1 MPKLAMIMAGGT
13 GGHVFPALAL
23 AEQLV
28 QRGWS
33 IHWLGGNTGIETR
46 AVPAAGY
53 PMSVLGT
60 QGLRGKG
67 LMAKVRGVIALLRA
81 IASAI
86 IVMRKQRPAVVVSLG
101 GYTAGPGG
109 VAAKLLGIPVVL
121 HEQNAV
127 AGLTNK
133 LLARVAVGQAQAF
146 PKTLPGAHTTGNPV
160 RADILQLPA
169 PGQRGVS
176 TRTPPRLLVFGG
188 SQGAQALNLAL
199 PQAIAE
205 SGLTLEVLHQAGLE
219 QVADTQARYQ
229 AVGVQAQVV
238 EFLDDMAQAYAWAD
252 LAVGRSG
259 ALTVSELAAAGL
271 PAILVP
277 LPIAVDD
284 HQTQNGRWLER
295 AGAAEIV
302 PQSQLSE
309 QLPKRLNSWFSQPD
323 VLLAAAERGHALAI
337 RDAAPRLAD
346 LVESHAHVK

>member
-28 QRGWS
+28 ARGWS
-33 IHWLGGNTGIETR
+33 IHWLGGSTGIETR
-46 AVPAAGY
+46 AVPQAGY
-53 PMSVLGT
+53 PMTVLGT

-67 LMAKVRGVIALLRA
+67 LAKKLRGVIALIKA

-86 IVMRKQRPAVVVSLG
+86 KVLRQHQPAVVVSLG

-109 VAAKLLGIPVVL
+109 LAAKLLGIPVVL

-127 AGLTNK
+127 PGLTNK
-133 LLARVAVGQAQAF
+133 VLARLASAQAQAF
-146 PKTLPGAHTTGNPV
+146 DKTLPGAHTTGNPV
-160 RADILQLPA
+160 RADILALPA
-169 PGQRGVS
+169 PVL
-176 TRTPPRLLVFGG
+176 PAHAIPRVLIFGG
-188 SQGAQALNLAL
+188 SQGAQALNQTVPA
-199 PQAIAE
+199 AIAQ
-205 SGLTLEVLHQAGLE
+205 SGVQVDVLHQAGRD
-219 QVADTQARYQ
+219 QVAATQALYQ
-229 AVGVQAQVV
+229 AAGVQAQVV
-238 EFLDDMAQAYAWAD
+238 EFLDDMAQAYQWAD
-252 LAVGRSG
+252 LAIGRSG
-259 ALTVSELAAAGL
+259 ALTVSELAAVGL

-284 HQTQNGRWLER
+284 HQTANGRWLER

-302 PQSQLSE
+302 PQSQLAE
-309 QLPKRLNSWFSQPD
+309 QLPKRLKSWLCQPD
-323 VLLAAAERGHALAI
+323 VLFAAAQRGHALAI